1 MAEQSLAILPVCG
14 TSNISPDCHLS
25 QLIHPSIIKSL
36 IFKPQS
42 LQPLMSILSVENL
55 CKNYGRVQALKGV
68 SFNVPKGTVFGIL
81 GPNGSGKTTMLGII
95 MDILKPT
102 SGSYKLFDAIPDEN
116 YRRKIGT
123 FLETPNFY
131 HYLSAQ
137 KNLEIA
143 AALKQR
149 GAEDIAKVLGTV
161 NLTQRKDSRFSTYS
175 LGMKQRLAIASCLL
189 GDPEVLILDEP
200 TNGLDPV
207 GIAEIRQLIKQL
219 HQQGKTII
227 MASHL
232 LDEVEKVCTHVAI
245 LKKGDLVA
253 TGDVNEILA
262 NEDIVEIGAAD
273 IKQLAAVIGS
283 MQGYSSIKEQDKM
296 LQLFYPIGTANIEN
310 INRYC
315 FSNGIVLNHLQL
327 KKKSLE
333 AKFFELTN

>member
-1 MAEQSLAILPVCG
+1 MP
-14 TSNISPDCHLS
+14 
-25 QLIHPSIIKSL
+25 
-36 IFKPQS
+36 
-42 LQPLMSILSVENL
+42 ILSIQNL
-55 CKNYGRVQALKGV
+55 SKNYGRIQALNGV
-68 SFNVPKGTVFGIL
+68 TFSVPKGSVFGIL

-102 SGSYKLFDAIPDEN
+102 GGSYTLFDQKPDEN
-116 YRRKIGT
+116 VRRKIGT

-143 AALKQR
+143 AALKEK
-149 GAEDIAKVLGTV
+149 GADDIGRVLALV
-161 NLTQRKDSRFSTYS
+161 NLTERKNSAFSTYS

-232 LDEVEKVCTHVAI
+232 LDEVEKVCTHVAV
-245 LKKGDLVA
+245 LKKGVLVA
-253 TGDVNEILA
+253 TGDVNDILA
-262 NEDIVEIGAAD
+262 SEDIVEISAANLP
-273 IKQLAAVIGS
+273 QLKVVLNLMNGFNS
-283 MQGYSSIKEQDKM
+283 LKEQDKM
-296 LQLFYPIGTANIEN
+296 IQLYYPTGTTNVEA
-310 INRYC
+310 INQFC
-315 FSNGIVLNHLQL
+315 FTNGIILNHLQL
-327 KKKSLE
+327 KRKSLE